1 MDLFWNLI
9 HEHEARGPAA
19 DPREALATLGE
30 RYDRALL
37 LNAAMWSL
45 LRERLGLTDEQLATR
60 MNEID
65 ASDGR
70 LDGQIR
76 RPAFVC
82 PKCKRKSPSRAKQ
95 CMWCGG

>member
-1 MDLFWNLI
+1 MNLFWNLI
-9 HEHEARGPAA
+9 HEHDIRGPAA
-19 DPREALATLGE
+19 DPREELAALQE
-30 RYDRALL
+30 RYDRSLL

-45 LRERLGLTDEQLATR
+45 MRDKLNVTDEQLATR

-65 ASDGR
+65 ASDGK

-76 RPAFVC
+76 RPAHIC
-82 PKCKRKSPSRAKQ
+82 AKCGRKSPSRAKH